1 LNDWVFASNDAARDS
16 RHVIHGM
23 QRGATAEV
31 GTTMQLDTATTSEKL
46 ASDPRLTDYDFWRSL
61 KNLENEIFQ
70 FSVSHRPIPI
80 KMLRWRRILIEARTR
95 RGYAG

>member
-1 LNDWVFASNDAARDS
+1 MLP
-16 RHVIHGM
+16 VIHGM
-23 QRGATAEV
+23 RRSVTAEV
-31 GTTMQLDTATTSEKL
+31 GTIMQIDTATTSEKL

-70 FSVSHRPIPI
+70 FSASRRPIPI
-80 KMLRWRRILIEARTR
+80 EMLRWRRILIEARSR